1 MSEIIIFLSFIS
13 LSLFPILSPSPHLSS
28 FLPLSPFPPLPP
40 PLSSPFSR
48 YIHFVRLF
56 LTMSLLTA
64 VVLRVMTSLHSA
76 VSVPRPLPSSMLQ
89 RSWWNSVREGQTQS
103 KNPEKC
109 QYEEVKRSTI
119 LRLIVRNQKRSHP
132 HLHLPRRLFR
142 LRLFQ
147 HPISPRRPIYRC
159 LPSSKR
165 QRMKLRFA
173 VSCVLA

>member
-1 MSEIIIFLSFIS
+1 MSEIIIFCLLS
-13 LSLFPILSPSPHLSS
+13 LSLFPILSHSPHLSS

-48 YIHFVRLF
+48 CIHFVQLF

-89 RSWWNSVREGQTQS
+89 RSWLNSVREGQTQS
-103 KNPEKC
+103 KNPAKC
-109 QYEEVKRSTI
+109 HYEEVKRLTI
-119 LRLIVRNQKRSHP
+119 LRPIVRNQKRPHP
-132 HLHLPRRLFR
+132 HLRRPRHLFH
-142 LRLFQ
+142 LRPFQ
-147 HPISPRRPIYRC
+147 RPISPRRLIYQC
-159 LPSSKR
+159 PPSSKR